1 MSGPSLTVHP
11 EHVSF
16 SFLITALVAP
26 PPAETGWGAGFDG
39 PTAQRLLALFLL
51 EELQDISSPNLLP
64 LPQLLQR
71 LQQQLGP
78 AGSSL
83 AAVLLACLQTVQT
96 PDDIIN
102 LAARFSSF
110 LAPAGTTAEATSNDS
125 IAYVSTSSPMG
136 LFLRRVRLGLSSMSL
151 QALAGLASAVQEQ
164 VQEAVLQLQHAQGQ
178 HAEGQHSSAQPH
190 AGNPPSHAGAGNS
203 SSASTAAALKDPAV
217 LDAYLNTLLAAV
229 KSLGPCLPAATV
241 QAAAA
246 ALTDL
251 QDSHPK
257 LQYLDL
263 MLSLAHK
270 DMNEALSALH
280 TYFDSS
286 GRSSGAGRGPAPGS
300 KGKGQH
306 QAALHNLAS
315 LQAALGHPQ
324 EALAALQELL
334 RLGQQ
339 QGDEWSLLHGLAIL
353 CRVMGVS
360 EGLQDSSRGA
370 GGQMGAVGSSSGGG
384 STSSAT
390 GAWAGWGLLDLRR
403 TEQQLQLQA
412 LLQRCLDSAR
422 DMHVPHIAGNGGRG
436 AQLAAITGPS

>member
-1 MSGPSLTVHP
+1 
-11 EHVSF
+11 
-16 SFLITALVAP
+16 
-26 PPAETGWGAGFDG
+26 
-39 PTAQRLLALFLL
+39 
-51 EELQDISSPNLLP
+51 
-64 LPQLLQR
+64 
-71 LQQQLGP
+71 
-78 AGSSL
+78 
-83 AAVLLACLQTVQT
+83 
-96 PDDIIN
+96 
-102 LAARFSSF
+102 
-110 LAPAGTTAEATSNDS
+110 
-125 IAYVSTSSPMG
+125 
-136 LFLRRVRLGLSSMSL
+136 
-151 QALAGLASAVQEQ
+151 VQEQ
-164 VQEAVLQLQHAQGQ
+164 VQEAVLHLQHAQGQ
-178 HAEGQHSSAQPH
+178 HAEGQHSAAQPH
-190 AGNPPSHAGAGNS
+190 AGNSPSHAGAGS
-203 SSASTAAALKDPAV
+203 SSIASTAGALKDPAV

-251 QDSHPK
+251 QDNHPK

-263 MLSLAHK
+263 MLNLAHK
-270 DMNEALSALH
+270 DMNAALSALH

-286 GRSSGAGRGPAPGS
+286 GKSSGAGRGPAPGS

-370 GGQMGAVGSSSGGG
+370 GGQMSAAGSSSSSGGS

-422 DMHVPHIAGNGGRG
+422 DMHVPHIAGSGERG
-436 AQLAAITGPS
+436 AQLAAITASC